1 MPKRASNARK
11 NSEASDNLGSP
22 IGHNSGYESSRHN
35 ATRHGVFSERD
46 VLEWE
51 DEDEFKEL
59 HESLIEE
66 FEPAGRTEFERVK
79 DLARIEWRRKR
90 LRIAEQAAINDG
102 LRVAVDDG
110 QRTASAAF
118 AHLGLQFKDEKIN
131 MDTILIT
138 PAEITKEKKAQT
150 DDAMRSVLL
159 AVNQL
164 ERILDAGLGDD
175 EVEVNSCVQ
184 LLVPDLGQ
192 EILSALEEGEIDVE
206 EHDSR
211 ATAVLEFI
219 RSEFFPRLERAYT
232 DYIAY
237 TNIPY
242 QAIGSALFTEELQ
255 KLMRYEAHLDRKY
268 ERTLAIL
275 LRLREIRETRERN
288 KLGRRSE

>member
-1 MPKRASNARK
+1 M
-11 NSEASDNLGSP
+11 
-22 IGHNSGYESSRHN
+22 
-35 ATRHGVFSERD
+35 
-46 VLEWE
+46 
-51 DEDEFKEL
+51 
-59 HESLIEE
+59 
-66 FEPAGRTEFERVK
+66 
-79 DLARIEWRRKR
+79 
-90 LRIAEQAAINDG
+90 
-102 LRVAVDDG
+102 
-110 QRTASAAF
+110 
-118 AHLGLQFKDEKIN
+118 
-131 MDTILIT
+131 
-138 PAEITKEKKAQT
+138 
-150 DDAMRSVLL
+150 
-159 AVNQL
+159 
-164 ERILDAGLGDD
+164 DAGLGDD